1 MMLQPLF
8 LSLILAN
15 PQALLERAQS
25 NINESNWSEAAKILD
40 EYVRTETKPTV
51 EAMYDCG
58 VAHYNL
64 GEYEVATKSF
74 EDAMNTAQDPMLQTF
89 SAFNYGNA
97 LYQQTLTSLEGTG
110 TGAPSSDAIIAL
122 EDAQAK
128 IRQVLS
134 SYRTAIALD
143 QSDMDARANGE
154 LAWQMLQQLN
164 QMQEQME
171 EQQEEQQQEDEQQQN
186 QDEES
191 ADEQEE
197 NQEQKQDGSSE
208 QEQQKQDGESS
219 DEGEQSEGQQQDG
232 QQEQQKNK
240 EGEQSEQN
248 QQEQEQNGE
257 QSENQQEGAQS
268 NQQPEEEG
276 EQQEPQNSLDG
287 ELEATDE
294 QMNEMKTPSTS
305 LKDEGERL
313 SEDEA
318 NRLLQLIRDK
328 EQQRRK
334 AIAAKKAANRV
345 PVGKDW

>member
-1 MMLQPLF
+1 MFQPII
-8 LSLILAN
+8 LSLVLAN

-25 NINESNWSEAAKILD
+25 NINDSNWAEAAKSLD
-40 EYVRTETKPTV
+40 EYMRTETNPTV
-51 EAMYDCG
+51 EAMYDRG
-58 VAHYNL
+58 IAHYNL
-64 GEYEVATKSF
+64 GEYEVAIHSF
-74 EDAMNTAQDPMLQTF
+74 EDAMSDAQDPMLQTF
-89 SAFNYGNA
+89 SAFNFGNA
-97 LYQQTLTSLEGTG
+97 MYQQTLTSLEGTG

-122 EDAQAK
+122 EDAKAQIK
-128 IRQVLS
+128 QVLM
-134 SYRTAIALD
+134 SYRAAIALD

-171 EQQEEQQQEDEQQQN
+171 EQQKEDEQQQN

-197 NQEQKQDGSSE
+197 NQEQKQNGSSE
-208 QEQQKQDGESS
+208 EEQQKQDGEQSE
-219 DEGEQSEGQQQDG
+219 EGEQSEDQQQDG
-232 QQEQQKNK
+232 QQEQQKNQ

-248 QQEQEQNGE
+248 QQEQNGE
-257 QSENQQEGAQS
+257 QSEDQQEGEQS
-268 NQQPEEEG
+268 DQPLTGEG
-276 EQQEPQNSLDG
+276 EQQEQEPQDSPDG
-287 ELEATDE
+287 ELETTDE
-294 QMNEMKTPSTS
+294 QMNEMKSPSTS

-334 AIAAKKAANRV
+334 AIAARKAANRV